1 MANNANIPPTISTT
15 QQELGDLRKRLDWFE
30 EERRKVSRKQTE
42 LEQRLVT
49 QEREIALRDQQIQ
62 ELEKQV
68 AALNSQAARVPQ
80 GDLQL
85 AQFRDDLVK
94 MIEQYDRRRID
105 AERELDRVRRVEH
118 ESMTRELADLRKE
131 LPPFS
136 RFQQD
141 LQLRQAEDARLAA
154 LIGTVQ
160 NSVTAFRSQLEQAER
175 AVGFLEEKEKQNNR
189 SITALQAYPPDVNK
203 RLDALSGRSELA
215 TQGILKLQAAQH
227 TVEAAQQTLRDSI
240 KDWTEQVQIGEH
252 ERNQRLAAWQRSMD
266 EHDASLQRFTQEWV
280 KFNNQYSEARTAMEN
295 LKVIQEH
302 LEQRQK
308 EANELVRI
316 ETKRMESRWE
326 SFTQEEAK
334 KWKNFESDFV
344 QRQAINERR
353 ERQIEDA
360 FRQLN
365 DAIDKLQQDRDQ
377 ATRIQT
383 AQAEA
388 IKKWPILWLEE
399 IEKAIEQN
407 PNRRRQPAATV
418 VREE

>member
-1 MANNANIPPTISTT
+1 MANNANMPPSISTT
-15 QQELGDLRKRLDWFE
+15 EQEMNDLRKRLDWFE

-42 LEQRLVT
+42 LEQKLVT
-49 QEREIALRDQQIQ
+49 QERAINDRDQRVQ
-62 ELEKQV
+62 ELERQV
-68 AALNSQAARVPQ
+68 TALNSQAARAPQ

-94 MIEQYDRRRID
+94 MIEQYDRRRIE

-131 LPPFS
+131 LPPFT
-136 RFQQD
+136 RFEQD
-141 LQLRQAEDARLAA
+141 LQLRQAEDARLSA

-160 NSVTAFRSQLEQAER
+160 NSFTTFRSQLEQAER
-175 AVGFLEEKEKQNNR
+175 TIGFLEEKEKQNNKNI
-189 SITALQAYPPDVNK
+189 SAVQAVLPEANK
-203 RLDALSGRSELA
+203 KLDTLAGRIELA
-215 TQGILKLQAAQH
+215 TQGTLKVQATQQNL
-227 TVEAAQQTLRDSI
+227 EAAQQKLRDSI

-252 ERNQRLAAWQRSMD
+252 ERNQRLSAWQRTMD

-280 KFNNQYSEARTAMEN
+280 KFNNQYSEARTAMDN

-308 EANELVRI
+308 EASELVRI

-326 SFTQEEAK
+326 AFVQEEAK
-334 KWKNFESDFV
+334 KWKNFESDFT
-344 QRQAINERR
+344 QRQAISDRR
-353 ERQIEDA
+353 ERQIEEA
-360 FRQLN
+360 FLELN
-365 DAIDKLQQDRDQ
+365 AAIDRLQQDKDQ
-377 ATRIQT
+377 LLRIQS

-388 IKKWPILWLEE
+388 IKKWPVLWLEE
-399 IEKAIEQN
+399 IEKAMEQN
-407 PNRRRQPAATV
+407 PNRRRQPAATS

>member
-1 MANNANIPPTISTT
+1 MANNANMPPSISTT
-15 QQELGDLRKRLDWFE
+15 EQELGDLRKRLDWFE

-49 QEREIALRDQQIQ
+49 QEREITERDQRIQ
-62 ELEKQV
+62 DLEKQV
-68 AALNSQAARVPQ
+68 TALNSQAARAPQ

-160 NSVTAFRSQLEQAER
+160 NSFTAFRSQLEQAER
-175 AVGFLEEKEKQNNR
+175 TIGFLEEKEKQNNK
-189 SITALQAYPPDVNK
+189 SITAVQAIMPDTNK
-203 RLDALSGRSELA
+203 KLDALSGRVELA
-215 TQGILKLQAAQH
+215 TQGALKVQASQQSL
-227 TVEAAQQTLRDSI
+227 EAAQQILRDSI

-252 ERNQRLAAWQRSMD
+252 ERNQRLGAWQRTMD
-266 EHDASLQRFTQEWV
+266 EHDTSLQRFTQEWV
-280 KFNNQYSEARTAMEN
+280 KFNNQYSEARMAMDN
-295 LKVIQEH
+295 LKVIQEN

-308 EANELVRI
+308 EASELVRI

-326 SFTQEEAK
+326 DFTQEEAK

-360 FRQLN
+360 FLEVN
-365 DAIDKLQQDRDQ
+365 AAIEKLQLDRDQ
-377 ATRIQT
+377 VSRIQT

-388 IKKWPILWLEE
+388 IKKWPVLWLEE
-399 IEKAIEQN
+399 IEKALEQS
-407 PNRRRQPAATV
+407 PNRRRQPAAIV

>member
-1 MANNANIPPTISTT
+1 MANDMGVTT
-15 QQELGDLRKRLDWFE
+15 SDQELNDIRRRLDWFE
-30 EERRKVSRKQTE
+30 EERRKLTRKQTE
-42 LEQRLVT
+42 LEQRLVV
-49 QEREIALRDQQIQ
+49 QEREITDRDQRIQ
-62 ELEKQV
+62 DLEKQLGT
-68 AALNSQAARVPQ
+68 LNSQASRAPQ

-105 AERELDRVRRVEH
+105 SERELDRVRRVEH

-141 LQLRQAEDARLAA
+141 LQLRQAEDARLST

-160 NSVTAFRSQLEQAER
+160 NSMTALRSQLEQVER
-175 AVGFLEEKEKQNNR
+175 TVGFLEEKEKQNSKN
-189 SITALQAYPPDVNK
+189 ITAFQGTLPEYNK
-203 RLDALSGRSELA
+203 KLDTLSGRTELA
-215 TQGILKLQAAQH
+215 TQGILKVQAAQNAI
-227 TVEAAQQTLRDSI
+227 EGAQQALRDSI

-252 ERNQRLAAWQRSMD
+252 ERNQRLTAWQRTMD
-266 EHDASLQRFTQEWV
+266 EHDASLQRFTLEWV

-295 LKVIQEH
+295 LKVVQEH

-308 EANELVRI
+308 EASELVRI
-316 ETKRMESRWE
+316 ETKRMESRWGD
-326 SFTQEEAK
+326 FTLEEAK
-334 KWKNFESDFV
+334 KWKNFESDFS

-360 FRQLN
+360 FHDLN
-365 DAIDKLQQDRDQ
+365 QAIDKLAQDRDQ
-377 ATRIQT
+377 LLRIQT

-388 IKKWPILWLEE
+388 IKKWPVLWLEE
-399 IEKAIEQN
+399 VEKAIEQN
-407 PNRRRQPAATV
+407 PNRRRQPAPTL

>member
-1 MANNANIPPTISTT
+1 MANNTNMPPTISTT
-15 QQELGDLRKRLDWFE
+15 EQELSDLRKRLDWFE

-42 LEQRLVT
+42 LEQRLVS
-49 QEREIALRDQQIQ
+49 QEGAIAERDQRIQ

-68 AALNSQAARVPQ
+68 TTLNTRAAREPQ
-80 GDLQL
+80 SELQL
-85 AQFRDDLVK
+85 AQFRDDMVK

-105 AERELDRVRRVEH
+105 AERELDRVRRIEH
-118 ESMTRELADLRKE
+118 ESTTRELADLRKE

-141 LQLRQAEDARLAA
+141 LQLRQAEDARLAT
-154 LIGTVQ
+154 LIATVQ
-160 NSVTAFRSQLEQAER
+160 NSLTSFRSQMEQAER
-175 AVGFLEEKEKQNNR
+175 TIGFLEEKEKQNNKGIAAVQS
-189 SITALQAYPPDVNK
+189 SIPDLNK
-203 RLDALSGRSELA
+203 KVDALAGRIELA
-215 TQGILKLQAAQH
+215 TQGTLKAQASQQGL
-227 TVEAAQQTLRDSI
+227 EAAQQTLRDSI

-252 ERNQRLAAWQRSMD
+252 ERNQRLAAWQRTMD
-266 EHDASLQRFTQEWV
+266 EHDASLERFTKEWV
-280 KFNNQYSEARTAMEN
+280 KFNNQYSEARTAMDA
-295 LKVIQEH
+295 LKVLQEH

-316 ETKRMESRWE
+316 ETKRMEQRWE
-326 SFTQEEAK
+326 DFTQEEAK
-334 KWKNFESDFV
+334 KWKNFESDFN

-360 FRQLN
+360 FHDLN
-365 DAIDKLQQDRDQ
+365 AAIEKLQQDRDLSL
-377 ATRIQT
+377 RIQS

-388 IKKWPILWLEE
+388 IKKWPVLWLEE

-407 PNRRRQPAATV
+407 PNRRRQPAATI